1 MLIFLIFTI
10 AQAFNAENTY
20 TIHTIERDHQDHRT
34 PYPELYAVQ
43 HVFDSIGKEITL
55 QDGRTVLCQIPIP
68 QLSKPLNVDELSI
81 ARILI
86 EDEANSILFPLIDL
100 CVHHTTKEFLY
111 EYCFR
116 KHVRQYDDLDT
127 IQNMQK
133 ILKEDFSLG
142 YSNQFISKNYSYA
155 GFEPPNSSYYLD
167 TNYHQIRQQIDRLI
181 IIEGCLAKLRN
192 YQISDKF
199 EYQLNIS
206 TSDKMYTFRVIQ
218 VIYNELLLLSS
229 CSDVVIISD
238 YYEIIQLKKQKSVIK
253 QNQYYQYKD
262 IIYGLDLQ
270 AQTIFHPQQSLGVI
284 LTDKPFLVQVKKVID
299 YCAIQILGYL
309 PNSKDQKSP
318 SLIQKLMVMDT
329 NAIYELLK
337 GSVLISENT
346 LFYHQD
352 NRININ
358 DFITLFDNTASAF
371 TYVESFRVSSEHNGI
386 AILDKKLTKG
396 LRYEGRAFI
405 RRSGQFNKLS
415 NVIPPQLDTFEFDD
429 EYLISLNKLEY
440 DLVQVHIFNNP
451 TQGYQIKQQ
460 YQKYMGVTFSI
471 YQLNNETACA
481 LFINLISHMYLD
493 TQIIILTQPQPN
505 IYVKNKYGRYVQMES
520 RFQNSSLLNQLY
532 WIIVDTE
539 TDVLYVGKGNLIK
552 LSNTLIEF
560 KIERIRRKTYSPI
573 IFEFDKK
580 SSGLKIYDIMPLPL
594 IDFGLFT
601 TNLSTQYYHPLN
613 FTGEINGVF
622 EEHYR
627 FGSFCNPINSTR
639 QSRIK
644 LECYPGDLMRFISVT
659 EEETCKYQ
667 IRIGTYLLCDKKY
680 EILEPGE
687 HPIMC
692 MLKQ

>member
-10 AQAFNAENTY
+10 AQAFNADNTY
-20 TIHTIERDHQDHRT
+20 TIHTIEKDHQDNRT
-34 PYPELYAVQ
+34 IYPELYAVQ
-43 HVFDSIGKEITL
+43 HIFDSIGKEITL

-68 QLSKPLNVDELSI
+68 QLTKPLNADQLSI
-81 ARILI
+81 TRILT
-86 EDEANSILFPLIDL
+86 EDEANIILFPLIDL
-100 CVHHTTKEFLY
+100 CVNHITKEFLY

-116 KHVRQYDDLDT
+116 KHVRQYDDLNT

-155 GFEPPNSSYYLD
+155 DQEPLNSSYQLD

-192 YQISDKF
+192 YQISEKF
-199 EYQLNIS
+199 EYQLNVS
-206 TSDKMYTFRVIQ
+206 TSDKMYSFRVIQ
-218 VIYNELLLLSS
+218 VIYNELLLLSQ

-238 YYEIIQLKKQKSVIK
+238 YFEIIQSKKQKYAIK

-262 IIYGLDLQ
+262 IIFGLNLY
-270 AQTIFHPQQSLGVI
+270 AQSILHPQQSVGVI

-309 PNSKDQKSP
+309 PNAKDQKSP
-318 SLIQKLMVMDT
+318 LLIQKLIVMDS
-329 NAIYELLK
+329 NAIYELLR

-346 LFYHQD
+346 LFYHYD
-352 NRININ
+352 NKINVN
-358 DFITLFDNTASAF
+358 DFITIFDDTSAF
-371 TYVESFRVSSEHNGI
+371 TYVESFRVSQEHNGI

-396 LRYEGRAFI
+396 LRYEGKAFV
-405 RRSGQFNKLS
+405 RKSGQFIKLS
-415 NVIPPQLDTFEFDD
+415 NVIPPQLDTFEFED
-429 EYLISLNKLEY
+429 EYLISLKKLEY
-440 DLVQVHIFNNP
+440 DLVQVHVFNYS
-451 TQGYQIKQQ
+451 TQGYQMKQQ

-481 LFINLISHMYLD
+481 LLVNIISDMYLQ
-493 TQIIILTQPQPN
+493 TSIIMLTQPQPN
-505 IYVKNKYGRYVQMES
+505 IYIKNKQGKYVQMES
-520 RFQNSSLLNQLY
+520 RFQNSSILNQLY

-539 TDVLYVGKGNLIK
+539 IDMLYVGKGNLIK
-552 LSNTLIEF
+552 LSNKIIEF
-560 KIERIRRKTYSPI
+560 KMERIRRETYSPI

-580 SSGLKIYDIMPLPL
+580 SNGVKIYDIMPLPL
-594 IDFGLFT
+594 VEFGLFST
-601 TNLSTQYYHPLN
+601 SLLTQYYHPLN
-613 FTGEINGVF
+613 FTGEINGIF

-639 QSRIK
+639 QSRIQ
-644 LECYPGDLMRFISVT
+644 LECYPGDLMRFISVA
-659 EEETCKYQ
+659 EEQTCKYQ

-680 EILEPGE
+680 DILEAGE